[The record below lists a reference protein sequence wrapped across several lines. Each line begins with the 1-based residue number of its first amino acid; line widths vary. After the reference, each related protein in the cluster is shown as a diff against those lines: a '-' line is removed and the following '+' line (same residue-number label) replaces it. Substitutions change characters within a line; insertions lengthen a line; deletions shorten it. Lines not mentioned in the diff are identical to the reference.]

1 MLNAGMMQ
9 MVSLLQRKKSNPR
22 YEILAARYWLLVA
35 GFFYLYP
42 KLNHVPGKKLTFL
55 IVFCF
60 LLTLFTPVKAE
71 NNPVLGEDDIAIE
84 FPFIIVQ
91 HIPFSMAVK
100 ITDPEMRTAF
110 EGKEL
115 IIKVNGKTAKVLMQK
130 GEGTLS
136 ITASHKQ
143 SLALS
148 FGEFSLKKD
157 ITPIPLW
164 MSILPPLIA
173 ILFALAFREVFSALF
188 AGLLVGTTIL
198 HFYAG
203 SNIFTAVFQGV
214 FTIADTYLL
223 EAMFDRGHLSIIIF
237 SMLIGAMVN
246 LITRNGGMKGVV
258 NLLSRYANSPRS
270 GQFITW
276 LMGVVIFFDDY
287 ANTLVVGNT
296 MRPVTDRLKISREK
310 LAYLVDS
317 TAAPIASIA
326 FVTTWIGAELSYIQ
340 DGIDVIGLEENAYMI
355 FFNSLAYSFYP
366 VFTLVF
372 ILFLVA
378 RGVDYG
384 PMLKAERKAR
394 STEISPDDE
403 RFSFSNEL
411 NKLEVDDTV
420 KARWF
425 NAVIPVL
432 VIIFGTL
439 AGLVVTGWDNAVWSD
454 EALSFGKKLS
464 ATIGNADSYTA
475 LLWSSL
481 SGVLVAMMLTLGQR
495 LLKLKESIDSLIN
508 GFRTML
514 TAVLI
519 LILAWSVALITEHM
533 HTATFISNSMLEM
546 SLSPYLVPTITFI
559 LAALVSFSTGS
570 SWGTMAILYPL
581 ILPATWLIT
590 QDYGLEYSSSMH
602 IFYNVVACVL
612 TGSVLGDHCSPI
624 SDTTILSSLASSCNH
639 IEHVRTQLP
648 YALTVGSIAIILG
661 TLPAAYGISS
671 YILFPTGLIV
681 LYILVIV
688 LGKKPVPAE

>member
-1 MLNAGMMQ
+1 ML
-9 MVSLLQRKKSNPR
+9 
-22 YEILAARYWLLVA
+22 
-35 GFFYLYP
+35 FFTP
-42 KLNHVPGKKLTFL
+42 MRGQEGVVPGQ
-55 IVFCF
+55 
-60 LLTLFTPVKAE
+60 
-71 NNPVLGEDDIAIE
+71 DDISVG
-84 FPFIIVQ
+84 FPFIIIRD
-91 HIPFSMAVK
+91 IPFS
-100 ITDPEMRTAF
+100 IDIEIINPEIAREL

-115 IIKVNGKTAKVLMQK
+115 SLVIDGQQEKARISGGRGTVGYVASKK
-130 GEGTLS
+130 GEVTISAGG
-136 ITASHKQ
+136 
-143 SLALS
+143 
-148 FGEFSLKKD
+148 FGLTKEL
-157 ITPIPLW
+157 TPVPLW

-173 ILFALAFREVFSALF
+173 ILFALVFREVFSALF

-203 SNIFTAVFQGV
+203 SNILVAIFQGI
-214 FTIADTYLL
+214 FSIADTYLV
-223 EAMFDRGHLSIIIF
+223 EALFDRGHLSIIVF

-258 NLLSRYANSPRS
+258 NLLSRYAKSARS

-340 DGIDVIGLEENAYMI
+340 DGIEVIGIDENAYMV

-366 VFTLVF
+366 VFTLIF
-372 ILFLVA
+372 ILMLIF

-384 PMLKAERKAR
+384 PMLRAERKAR
-394 STEISPDDE
+394 QTEVLTGDE
-403 RFSFSNEL
+403 QFSFSNEL
-411 NKLEVDDTV
+411 NKLEVDEHL

-432 VIIFGTL
+432 VIIFGTI
-439 AGLVVTGWDNAVWSD
+439 AGLIFTGWDPDVWGNAD
-454 EALSFGKKLS
+454 IAFGKKIS
-464 ATIGNADSYTA
+464 ATIGNADSYKA

-481 SGVLVAMMLTLGQR
+481 SGVLVAMALTLGQR
-495 LLKLKESIDSLIN
+495 ILNLKESIDSLIN

-546 SLSPYLVPTITFI
+546 SLPPYFVPAITFI

-590 QDYGLEYSSSMH
+590 SEYGMEYDNAML
-602 IFYNVVACVL
+602 IFHNVVACVL

-639 IEHVRTQLP
+639 IDHVRTQLP
-648 YALTVGSIAIILG
+648 YALTVGLVAIVGG
-661 TLPAAYGISS
+661 TLPAAYGVSS
-671 YILFPTGLIV
+671 YILFPAGLLLLFLAIV
-681 LYILVIV
+681 IMGRKTQLS
-688 LGKKPVPAE
+688 

>member
-1 MLNAGMMQ
+1 
-9 MVSLLQRKKSNPR
+9 
-22 YEILAARYWLLVA
+22 
-35 GFFYLYP
+35 
-42 KLNHVPGKKLTFL
+42 VPGKTLTFL
-55 IVFCF
+55 LSF
-60 LLTLFTPVKAE
+60 LLLLLSFTAINAE
-71 NNPVLGEDDIAIE
+71 ESPSIGQEDISVE
-84 FPFIIVQ
+84 FPFIIIQ
-91 HIPFSMAVK
+91 HIPFDIEIKVLNEDVARSL
-100 ITDPEMRTAF
+100 

-115 IIKVNGKTAKVLMQK
+115 SIKVGDETQDIRILDGK
-130 GEGTLS
+130 GI
-136 ITASHKQ
+136 ITYVAPKKS
-143 SLALS
+143 SLAFSCGS
-148 FGEFSLKKD
+148 FRFEKD
-157 ITPIPLW
+157 FTPVPLW
-164 MSILPPLIA
+164 MSVLPPLIA
-173 ILFALAFREVFSALF
+173 ILFALVFKEVYSALL

-203 SNIFTAVFQGV
+203 SSLIIAVFQGI
-214 FTIADTYLL
+214 FSIADTYLI
-223 EAMFDRGHLSIIIF
+223 EAMIDRGHLSIIVF

-258 NLLSRYANSPRS
+258 NLLSKYANSPRS

-276 LMGVVIFFDDY
+276 LMGILIFFDDY

-340 DGIDVIGLEENAYMI
+340 DGIDVIGLDENAYMI

-366 VFTLVF
+366 VFTLIF
-372 ILFLVA
+372 ILFLIF

-394 STEISPDDE
+394 QTEISPNDE
-403 RFSFSNEL
+403 QFSFSNEL
-411 NKLEVDDTV
+411 NKLEVDDKV

-432 VIIFGTL
+432 VIIVGTI
-439 AGLVVTGWDNAVWSD
+439 AGLISTGWDPEIWNDDSFT
-454 EALSFGKKLS
+454 FGKKLS

-475 LLWSSL
+475 LLWSSF
-481 SGVLVAMMLTLGQR
+481 SGVIVALLLTISQR
-495 LLKLKESIDSLIN
+495 LLSLKESIDSLIN

-533 HTATFISNSMLEM
+533 HTATFISDSMLAM
-546 SLSPYLVPTITFI
+546 SLSPYFVPAITFI

-581 ILPATWLIT
+581 MLPATWLIT
-590 QDYGLEYSSSMH
+590 QDYGLGYDSSML

-648 YALTVGSIAIILG
+648 YALTVGTVAILVG
-661 TLPAAYGISS
+661 TIPAAYGISS
-671 YILFPTGLIV
+671 FILYPAGLAILFIALLFI
-681 LYILVIV
+681 
-688 LGKKPVPAE
+688 GKKTHPVKT

>member
-1 MLNAGMMQ
+1 M
-9 MVSLLQRKKSNPR
+9 SNMTGK
-22 YEILAARYWLLVA
+22 LAR
-35 GFFYLYP
+35 
-42 KLNHVPGKKLTFL
+42 
-55 IVFCF
+55 ISF
-60 LLTLFTPVKAE
+60 LLILLMGIIVPVQGQE
-71 NNPVLGEDDIAIE
+71 MDDLKNDLVVKV
-84 FPFIIVQ
+84 PFIVVQ
-91 HIPFSMAVK
+91 HIPFTLELE
-100 ITDPEMRTAF
+100 ITKP
-110 EGKEL
+110 
-115 IIKVNGKTAKVLMQK
+115 
-130 GEGTLS
+130 
-136 ITASHKQ
+136 
-143 SLALS
+143 ALS
-148 FGEFSLKKD
+148 DTLIEVWMDGESQAVQFKGGKGNIQVSLNKSSEVSLRCAD
-157 ITPIPLW
+157 YSTTTPISPIPLW

-173 ILFALAFREVFSALF
+173 ILFALVFREVFSALF

-198 HFYAG
+198 HIYAG
-203 SNIFTAVFQGV
+203 SNFFLAIFQGM

-223 EAMFDRGHLSIIIF
+223 EAMLDKGHLSIIIF

-246 LITRNGGMKGVV
+246 LITRNGGMKGIV
-258 NLLSRYANSPRS
+258 NLLSKYANSARS
-270 GQFITW
+270 GQFFTW
-276 LMGVVIFFDDY
+276 LMGIVIFFDDY

-340 DGIDVIGLEENAYMI
+340 DGIKVIGLDENAYMI

-366 VFTLVF
+366 IFTLIF
-372 ILFLVA
+372 ILFLIF

-394 STEISPDDE
+394 SSKEVAGGE
-403 RFSFSNEL
+403 EFSFSNDI
-411 NKLEVDDTV
+411 NKLEVDDEI
-420 KARWF
+420 KARWY

-439 AGLVVTGWDNAVWSD
+439 AGLLYTGWDAAVWSD
-454 EALSFGKKLS
+454 NGVSFGRKIS
-464 ATIGNADSYTA
+464 ETIGNADSYVA

-481 SGVLVAMMLTLGQR
+481 SGVLVALALTFGQR
-495 LLKLKESIDSLIN
+495 LLSLQKSIDSLIN

-514 TAVLI
+514 TAILI
-519 LILAWSVALITEHM
+519 LVLAWSVALITEHM

-546 SLSPYLVPTITFI
+546 SLSPYLVPSITFI

-581 ILPATWLIT
+581 ILPATWLIS
-590 QDYGLEYSSSMH
+590 QDYGLEYASSMS

-639 IEHVRTQLP
+639 IDHVRTQLP
-648 YALTVGSIAIILG
+648 YALTVGSVSVFVG
-661 TLPAAYGISS
+661 TLPAAYGISPL
-671 YILFPTGLIV
+671 ILFPLGLAL
-681 LYILVIV
+681 LYAIQWI
-688 LGKKPVPAE
+688 LGKKSELVSSHS